1 MKNNFLV
8 LLCGHVDSE
17 EKKNLV
23 LETLD
28 GFEKEG
34 IDVCYST
41 HTPNYL
47 DEISKK
53 VKFTVFDSNNQ
64 FLTKHDYIENID
76 LLENLETYGCNS
88 RIQWQSFG
96 VVKDDRCGPPHSRSA
111 LSLLK
116 NGTIISQSNSYKWTI
131 YIEYDLKPPIKGYKN
146 YLENKISLLEKEN
159 LECLCYKR
167 DDHLHAQESYVNLD
181 FINGNLFIFK
191 TDNIFSNSK
200 FMKEDWYSSSRNWIS
215 NWKLGFFETIIENI
229 ISTSFDNSRILMQP
243 ITKDSLDFWGD
254 NISSNMQK
262 HNSSESYFV
271 NEKTLEFGLFL
282 ELYPSKRNDVYDL
295 HLYIDYSGSEGLLIS
310 NIIVRNDQQILFK
323 IDELYP
329 NVEFWYIWTVEY
341 NDSKKVTLEYTL
353 SNKTYTKNYSLNYN
367 LEYIEIMYNNLCR
380 IEFN

>member
-64 FLTKHDYIENID
+64 FVTKHDYIENID
-76 LLENLETYGCNS
+76 LLENLETYGLS
-88 RIQWQSFG
+88 IDYKYQSFG
-96 VVKDDRCGPPHSRSA
+96 KIESFFPSSPHTRSA
-111 LSLLK
+111 MSLLK
-116 NGTIISQSNSYKWTI
+116 NGTVLSYLNSYEWSI
-131 YIEYDLKPPIKGYKN
+131 YLEYDVPTPINGFKN
-146 YLENKISLLEKEN
+146 FIENKISMLEEKN
-159 LECLCYKR
+159 SECFYYTRGNSNFNFLWGNFFMFKTVGLYNNYK
-167 DDHLHAQESYVNLD
+167 
-181 FINGNLFIFK
+181 FTNGNWYISPRAWI
-191 TDNIFSNSK
+191 DNWRS
-200 FMKEDWYSSSRNWIS
+200 
-215 NWKLGFFETIIENI
+215 GFFESICQYILC
-229 ISTSFDNSRILMQP
+229 STFDSSKI
-243 ITKDSLDFWGD
+243 ITKDINEEFHNFW
-254 NISSNMQK
+254 NA
-262 HNSSESYFV
+262 ESYDHISKYYHQQSFYI
-271 NEKTLEFGLFL
+271 NEKSLEFGLSL
-282 ELYPSKRNDVYDL
+282 QLYPSKRNDVYDL

-310 NIIVRNDQQILFK
+310 NIIVRNQQQILFK

-329 NVEFWYIWTVEY
+329 EIGHWYLFPVVY
-341 NDSKKVTLEYTL
+341 NDSKKIVLEYTL

-380 IEFN
+380 IDFN